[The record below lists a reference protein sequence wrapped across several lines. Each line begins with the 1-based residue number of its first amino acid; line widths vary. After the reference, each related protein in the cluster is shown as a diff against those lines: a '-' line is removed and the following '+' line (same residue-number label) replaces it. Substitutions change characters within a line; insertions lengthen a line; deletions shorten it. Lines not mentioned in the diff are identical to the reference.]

1 MNDTAENMTFFE
13 DLSEVDTC
21 PPNDAIIPNGV
32 DEFFR
37 VVKNEPASSD
47 CFVSNKKKNPH
58 KEFADEC
65 IARAVSLSD
74 SLEGLL
80 NAYFK
85 TPAHKKKTRLIGV
98 LALNAKDGRIK
109 QTFAA
114 GHYSWWRS
122 SVFEPGSV
130 NIKKVER

>member
-1 MNDTAENMTFFE
+1 MNETAKNMDFFE
-13 DLSEVDTC
+13 DLSVVDVC
-21 PPNDAIIPNGV
+21 PPNDVIIPNG
-32 DEFFR
+32 ENKFYR
-37 VVKNEPASSD
+37 VVKHEPASSD
-47 CFVSNKKKNPH
+47 CFVSHRKKNPD

-74 SLEGLL
+74 NLEGLL

-85 TPAHKKKTRLIGV
+85 TPAHKKKTRLVGV
-98 LALNAKDGRIK
+98 LTLNSADGRIK